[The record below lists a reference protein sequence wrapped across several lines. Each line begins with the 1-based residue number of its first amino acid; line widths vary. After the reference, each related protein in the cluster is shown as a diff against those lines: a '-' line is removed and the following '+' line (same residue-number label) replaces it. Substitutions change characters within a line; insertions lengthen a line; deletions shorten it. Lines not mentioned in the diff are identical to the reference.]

1 MILATMPC
9 KADGLDISPA
19 DDGYIIYDPDN
30 DRVHYLNPTAALIL
44 ELCDGR
50 HSEQEVIQLVKEFY
64 GLPSEPAEEVRNAI
78 AALETQGLLSV

>member
-1 MILATMPC
+1 MVLATMPC
-9 KADGLDISPA
+9 KMDGLDISPA

-30 DRVHYLNPTAALIL
+30 DRVHYLNPTAVLIL

-64 GLPSEPAEEVRNAI
+64 ALPSEPAEEVQNAI
-78 AALETQGLLSV
+78 AALTKEGLLAV